1 MHALSD
7 NSGYY
12 VIQHYNTDYIPHV
25 LKYSFSTNVYKHY
38 KFDDMHYYSV
48 GSLMISDSEL
58 FWILKILSSPQNA
71 VFIKFTYQSTSAD
84 WAKKMGCSSSVW
96 NIINSESVMSSDKLK
111 IFSFLTYSDSL
122 WNVYFT
128 TFKTS
133 DGLILGTTY
142 KTTVSWS
149 SVYGSVVNGD
159 NVIAILYC
167 TQYCLTIYN
176 IPSDLFTFKSF
187 SSGSLNGLGVES
199 GSGR

>member
-1 MHALSD
+1 MHALPD

-12 VIQHYNTDYIPHV
+12 IIQHYPTDTTLHV
-25 LKYSFSTNVYKHY
+25 LNYSHSSSIYKHY
-38 KFDDMHYYSV
+38 KFDSMSYYSV
-48 GSLMISDSEL
+48 GSLMISDIEL
-58 FWILKILSSPQNA
+58 FWITRLNASPQNA
-71 VFIKFTYQSTSAD
+71 VFIKFTFQNTSAD
-84 WAKKMGCSSSVW
+84 WAKKMGCSSSGW
-96 NIINSESVMSSDKLK
+96 NIVNSESVMSSDKLK

-133 DGLILGTTY
+133 DGSILGTTY

-149 SVYGSVVNGD
+149 SVSGSVVNGD

-167 TQYCLTIYN
+167 NKYCLTIYN

-187 SSGSLNGLGVES
+187 SSGSLNGLGLES